1 MTPRRKSK
9 QMQIDFRASFRPALL
24 LAVLLGAAASDAMAS
39 GPARPASAAPA
50 DAPFAA
56 PAPNGSAAASA
67 PRAPV
72 ASPAPAAGDVRAL
85 IVADQEAVLSSQFAG
100 KLVAMPKLV
109 GDSFAAGEVLA
120 AFDCDERRSAVKSAQ
135 AELLSARETHL
146 AKLKLQSLGA
156 VSDLDVTVAAAAA
169 EKARSQLEMMQTQER
184 YCTVRAPYAGKVVR
198 VRAKAHESVQL
209 GQPLLEVV
217 SPASLR
223 AQMFVPSAWI
233 RWIKPGTRF
242 SLQVEETGEAYQG
255 RVDKI
260 SGRVDGTSQTMEVLG
275 RFDRI
280 PARLLPG
287 MIGKAT
293 FDGAR

>member
-1 MTPRRKSK
+1 MHL
-9 QMQIDFRASFRPALL
+9 DARPFLPAARLLGALL
-24 LAVLLGAAASDAMAS
+24 LAGAAAAVQAA
-39 GPARPASAAPA
+39 GPARTGPGPAPA
-50 DAPFAA
+50 DAPLQPAA
-56 PAPNGSAAASA
+56 PASAAASSARAAIA
-67 PRAPV
+67 PS
-72 ASPAPAAGDVRAL
+72 ASTANDVRAL

-100 KLVAMPKLV
+100 KLVAVPKLV

-120 AFDCDERRSAVKSAQ
+120 AFDCDERKAAVKSAQ

-169 EKARSQLEMMQTQER
+169 EKARSQLDMAQTQER
-184 YCTVRAPYAGKVVR
+184 YCAVRAPYSGKVVR

-217 SPASLR
+217 NTASLR
-223 AQMFVPSAWI
+223 AQMFVPSSWI
-233 RWIKPGTRF
+233 RWVKPGARF
-242 SLQVEETGEAYQG
+242 SVQVEETGETYQG

-280 PARLLPG
+280 PSRLLPG